1 MHAPSILL
9 CNLKCFTPDSRSI
22 INGTVS
28 AGSTTH
34 KCCGVNLFGVS
45 EFHELHG
52 SGPLALQIKCNGKL
66 APFVYVKMP
75 FRECLLK
82 QMKYCYN

>member
-1 MHAPSILL
+1 MPAPFYST
-9 CNLKCFTPDSRSI
+9 NLKSFTPDSRGI

-28 AGSTTH
+28 AAASRTH

-45 EFHELHG
+45 EFHELL
-52 SGPLALQIKCNGKL
+52 GPLALQIKCNGKL